1 MGFAGKT
8 ASGFFAAGGSELLDG
23 ESTEIDN
30 YVHKKDL
37 GKGRFGNVIRVK
49 NKFTR
54 YQYAMKIIEIP
65 SMEVEKKV

>member
-30 YVHKKDL
+30 YVHK
-37 GKGRFGNVIRVK
+37 
-49 NKFTR
+49 
-54 YQYAMKIIEIP
+54 
-65 SMEVEKKV
+65 